1 MTLLSKSCRGGGGS
15 QIEKAELRAD
25 MERAMKLLKPNELQI
40 IRMKYYDGMSVREI
54 ADSLNLPYETVKKR
68 HQRSVIKLGRN
79 IMLALALIFILTACV
94 YGVLRYLDVIP
105 PIELWTWPWQGV
117 EIETPVEEPDDDTG
131 TAKVQE
137 LRPDDTAG
145 EDRGS
150 EPNIEMTEENSDT
163 EDSAD
168 MPPSIFSPEVQEEG
182 ADTAPT
188 VMEEYTI
195 VPDHGIN
202 MNPKEPVYSLVR
214 KESVENEEYSLT
226 LEDAYYINHKLTV
239 TVRLFLKNDTIDN
252 WIKIGEKFHVVS
264 VAYRDN
270 LWKYSLSESRDL
282 DMHTQLLICYFENV
296 LPQDIGKKIENM
308 SLQFNGGDRIS
319 FDMVSVE
326 QESVRTYPYQLEEFG
341 GILAVP
347 KLEDGELIIAIYPL
361 DDEDDIQIVPG
372 LVRDVG
378 GSSAEK
384 DVTVTGEDGTAL
396 TGECIRYRP
405 WGEETYFQWNFGKAK
420 PGRYTLNIP
429 WIYMKADMP
438 EINIP
443 VNPLMNSW
451 EDKKYQFPGGSIGLK
466 DCAPIYE
473 KPEGLD
479 GGFWTDTY
487 PAIKYWRLSFQYD
500 SVHPQC
506 PVVGFYGL
514 SCEMERYP
522 TDIGSNRED
531 WDYYKFDYRMTM
543 ISNDIKNGIWESVL
557 GANLDLVNP
566 ENTNIYFAQRGAISF
581 LWDQSFE
588 IPFIVEEN
596 N

>member
-1 MTLLSKSCRGGGGS
+1 
-15 QIEKAELRAD
+15 

-40 IRMKYYDGMSVREI
+40 IRMKYYDGMSVQEI

-68 HQRSVIKLGRN
+68 HQRSVMKLGRN

-117 EIETPVEEPDDDTG
+117 EIENPVEEPDDDTG

-137 LRPDDTAG
+137 LRLDDTAG

-150 EPNIEMTEENSDT
+150 EPNIEMTEENSFT

-168 MPPSIFSPEVQEEG
+168 MPPIIFSPEVQEEG

-195 VPDHGIN
+195 APDHGIN

-252 WIKIGEKFHVVS
+252 WIKIGEKFHVES
-264 VAYRDN
+264 VTYRDN
-270 LWKYSLSESRDL
+270 LWRYNLGESRDL
-282 DMHTQLLICYFENV
+282 DKHTQLLFYYFEN
-296 LPQDIGKKIENM
+296 LLLQDMGQKIENM
-308 SLQFNGGDRIS
+308 SLQFSGGDRIS
-319 FDMVSVE
+319 FDMVPVK
-326 QESVRTYPYQLEEFG
+326 QESVTAYPYQLGEFG

-347 KLEDGELIIAIYPL
+347 KLEDGELIIAIHPL

-378 GSSAEK
+378 GSLAEK
-384 DVTVTGEDGTAL
+384 DVIVTGEDGTVL
-396 TGECIRYRP
+396 TGECIRFHP

-429 WIYMKADMP
+429 WVYMKADVP
-438 EINIP
+438 EIKIP
-443 VNPLMNSW
+443 INPLVNLW
-451 EDKKYQFPGGSIGLK
+451 EDKKYQFPGGSIRLK
-466 DCAPIYE
+466 DCVPIYE

-479 GGFWTDTY
+479 EGLWGDPSPT
-487 PAIKYWRLSFQYD
+487 IKNWRLCFQYD
-500 SVHPQC
+500 SVHPHCQ
-506 PVVGFYGL
+506 VIGFYGL
-514 SCEMERYP
+514 SCEIERYP
-522 TDIGSNRED
+522 TSGSNTTDYFEK
-531 WDYYKFDYRMTM
+531 DYYMKM
-543 ISNDIKNGIWESVL
+543 ISNDIENGILESVL
-557 GANLDLVNP
+557 GTNLNYVNP
-566 ENTNIYFAQRGAISF
+566 ENMNIYFSQRGAISF
-581 LWDQSFE
+581 LWNQSFE